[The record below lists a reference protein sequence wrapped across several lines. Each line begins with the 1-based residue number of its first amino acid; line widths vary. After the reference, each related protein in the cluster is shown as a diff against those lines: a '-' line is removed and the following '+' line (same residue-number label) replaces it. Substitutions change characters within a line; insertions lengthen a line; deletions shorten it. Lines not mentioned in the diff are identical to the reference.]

1 MLVWDDLRFFL
12 AVAQHG
18 TLSAAAK
25 ALNVTQPTVGRRIVG
40 MERELGAVL
49 FARSSAGFVLTDSGR
64 AILSHAE
71 AMRDHAAR
79 AESDVSGRDL
89 GVEGAVRVTASEW
102 VIRSLLA
109 PTLAPLL
116 ERHPGLEIELLA
128 DARHLNLVKR
138 EADIALRPSEF
149 RHDSVF
155 QRVVATIEFGLYA
168 SDAYL
173 ARKGAPRFENGCAG
187 HVFIDM
193 SKELETIVDRSWLP
207 ALVGAAHVGARC
219 NGREPMAVLAAA
231 GLGFTALP
239 CFLGDAT
246 PGLRRLVTPA
256 PGPVRKLWLG
266 VHRSA
271 RRTPRIQVVIEFLVR
286 ALRQLR
292 AALHPSTGP
301 SDRAEL

>member
-25 ALNVTQPTVGRRIVG
+25 ALKVTQPTVGRRVVG
-40 MERELGAVL
+40 MERQLGAVL
-49 FARSSAGFVLTDSGR
+49 FARNSTGFALTDAGR
-64 AILSHAE
+64 GMLAHAE

-79 AESDVSGRDL
+79 AESSASGRDL
-89 GVEGAVRVTASEW
+89 GVEGGVRVTASEW
-102 VIRSLLA
+102 VIRSVLA

-149 RHDSVF
+149 KHDSVF
-155 QRVVATIEFGLYA
+155 QRAVATIEFGLYA

-173 ARKGAPRFENGCAG
+173 ARHGLPQFENGCAG

-193 SKELETIVDRSWLP
+193 SNELGTIVDRSWLP

-219 NGREPMAVLAAA
+219 NGREPMAALAAS

-246 PGLRRLVTPA
+246 PGLRRLAA
-256 PGPVRKLWLG
+256 PGPSPLRKLWLG

-271 RRTPRIQVVIEFLVR
+271 RHTPRIRVVTEFLVHC
-286 ALRQLR
+286 LRQLR
-292 AALHPSTGP
+292 GALHPGAAS
-301 SDRAEL
+301 SERAER